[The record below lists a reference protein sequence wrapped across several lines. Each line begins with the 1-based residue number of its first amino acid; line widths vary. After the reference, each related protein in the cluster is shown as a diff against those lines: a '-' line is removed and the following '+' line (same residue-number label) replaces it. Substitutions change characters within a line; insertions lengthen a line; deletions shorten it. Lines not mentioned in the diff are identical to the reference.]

1 MLPSTGSQGCKES
14 EATEYARTSR
24 WVFQFLVCSG
34 VTHWR
39 SRVKPKSAGPKIVI
53 KDILWPTE
61 WVLALERGRGFP
73 FHLNFPLLVC
83 NVLIVTLETN
93 YLKRGSQHSIHNRNS
108 IYET

>member
-53 KDILWPTE
+53 KDILWPRVGLGLGKGE
-61 WVLALERGRGFP
+61 GVSFP
-73 FHLNFPLLVC
+73 PELSPSGL
-83 NVLIVTLETN
+83 
-93 YLKRGSQHSIHNRNS
+93 
-108 IYET
+108 